1 MASIKLIRSNIA
13 TIDNAA
19 DISLGDVT
27 VSTTAPTA
35 SNIIPG
41 FDERTDSPPAIAAG
55 KLRVAIYNMG
65 FVEDGDNE
73 VTIDVNGEPLQPYA
87 PPMVF
92 EAQLDPVNN
101 IFKYTPAITVDNSGG
116 ARIRIITQE

>member
-1 MASIKLIRSNIA
+1 MPESRRERSPS
-13 TIDNAA
+13 DV
-19 DISLGDVT
+19 SLNGVT
-27 VSTTAPTA
+27 VNTATPTA
-35 SNIIPG
+35 SNITPG
-41 FDERTDSPPAIAAG
+41 YDERTDSPPAIAAG

-87 PPMVF
+87 PPIIF
-92 EAQLDPVNN
+92 EAQLDPVTNV
-101 IFKYTPAITVDNSGG
+101 FKYTPAITIDNSGG

>member
-1 MASIKLIRSNIA
+1 MIQLINTSTVN
-13 TIDNAA
+13 T
-19 DISLGDVT
+19 GDLN
-27 VSTTAPTA
+27 VSTTPPT
-35 SNIIPG
+35 SGNIVPG
-41 FDERTDSPPAIAAG
+41 YDERTDSPPDIAAG

-87 PPMVF
+87 PPIVF
-92 EAQLDPVNN
+92 EAQLDPVTNV
-101 IFKYTPAITVDNSGG
+101 FKYTPAITIDNSGG